1 MAEIVSM
8 GIGVLVVGWC
18 LGRRLW
24 AEASWVAIQVLAFSI
39 SYWFMSVN
47 RAILLWFPLWMM
59 IAQLVTWRPERVV
72 ARAVHHVVVGLAFV
86 ASVLAMLAWSWLY
99 FTGNWAS

>member
-1 MAEIVSM
+1 
-8 GIGVLVVGWC
+8 
-18 LGRRLW
+18 
-24 AEASWVAIQVLAFSI
+24 VAVQVLAFSL

-59 IAQLVTWRPERVV
+59 VAQLVTWRPGNAVGRT
-72 ARAVHHVVVGLAFV
+72 VHHVAVGVAFA

>member
-1 MAEIVSM
+1 MAV
-8 GIGVLVVGWC
+8 
-18 LGRRLW
+18 
-24 AEASWVAIQVLAFSI
+24 QVLAFSI

-59 IAQLVTWRPERVV
+59 VAHWATWRPERT
-72 ARAVHHVVVGLAFV
+72 AVRVGHRVVVGLVFA
-86 ASVLAMLAWSWLY
+86 ASVAVMLAWSWLY

>member
-1 MAEIVSM
+1 M
-8 GIGVLVVGWC
+8 
-18 LGRRLW
+18 
-24 AEASWVAIQVLAFSI
+24 AIQVLAFSI

-59 IAQLVTWRPERVV
+59 IAQLVTWRPERAV
-72 ARAVHHVVVGLAFV
+72 ARTVHHVVVGVAFV
-86 ASVLAMLAWSWLY
+86 ASTLAMLAWSWLY

>member
-1 MAEIVSM
+1 MAV
-8 GIGVLVVGWC
+8 GVVVVGWC

-24 AEASWVAIQVLAFSI
+24 AEASWVGIQVVAISI

-59 IAQLVTWRPERVV
+59 VAQPVTWRPRRPV
-72 ARAVHHVVVGLAFV
+72 ALVVHHVVVALALA
-86 ASVLAMLAWSWLY
+86 ASILLMLAWSWLY
-99 FTGNWAS
+99 FTGNWA